1 MEMQEMYKQ
10 WPWFREIIDLLSLI
24 LSKTDYS
31 ISQNYDDILV
41 DKTPDLLA
49 LGDEVREKLVETRQ
63 MVLEVSGSKE
73 YGGPHVQ
80 LLRASSKLRNP
91 YVDSINCVQAEL
103 LKELRNM
110 SEEESEIRRIR
121 QDALVVSIKGIA
133 QGMKNSG

>member
-1 MEMQEMYKQ
+1 MYKQ

-63 MVLEVSGSKE
+63 MVLEVSGSKG

>member
-1 MEMQEMYKQ
+1 MYKQ